1 MTFLF
6 LNFLNKTDSH
16 RMTKSMEQNSSGH
29 LQKTLTPIMLWGLGV
44 GYVISGMY
52 FGWNIGLDK
61 GGTIG
66 LGIATVFILIMYIT
80 FSLSYSEL
88 ACAIP
93 KAGGAFDYAGRAFG
107 RDIGFIAGMAQW
119 IEFVFAP
126 PAIALGIGAYFHLLF
141 PAIDSML
148 FAIVAYFLFTG
159 INILGVKISATFEL
173 IITII
178 AVGELTLFAALTLP
192 HFQIQNLQTNPFP
205 HGIAGIFAAIPFAI
219 WFFLGMEGLANVAEE
234 TINPQ
239 QNITKGFMYS
249 MITLGI
255 LAAMTFCAAVGVGGW
270 EKVVYDKAG
279 NVSDSPLPMALGQ
292 ITGDSGF
299 MYHMLVSVGLFGFV
313 ASFNGLLLAAGR
325 VTYEFGKV
333 GQFPRVLGKIHPRFH
348 TPHWALVSNM
358 VLGIIALFT
367 GRTGDIITI
376 SVFGAICLY
385 IVSCLSIIKLRKT
398 EPDMPRPFHVPFYP
412 VLPLIALTIAS
423 VALVAMIYYNFQLA
437 IIYFAVIA
445 VAFVLYR
452 LFNSTDKK

>member
-1 MTFLF
+1 
-6 LNFLNKTDSH
+6 
-16 RMTKSMEQNSSGH
+16 MEQNH
-29 LQKTLTPIMLWGLGV
+29 NNALQKTLTPIMLWGLGV

-61 GGTIG
+61 GGTLG
-66 LGIATVFILIMYIT
+66 LGIATFFILIMYIT
-80 FSLSYSEL
+80 FSFSYSEL

-93 KAGGAFDYAGRAFG
+93 KAGGVFDYVGRAFG
-107 RDIGFIAGMAQW
+107 KDIGFIAGMAQW

-126 PAIALGIGAYFHLLF
+126 PAIALGIGAYFHLLM
-141 PAIDSML
+141 PDIDAMI
-148 FAIVAYFLFTG
+148 FAIIGYFLFTG

-178 AVGELTLFAALTLP
+178 AVGELSLFAALTLP

-205 HGIAGIFAAIPFAI
+205 HGVEGIFAAIPFAI

-239 QNITKGFMYS
+239 KNITKGFMYS

-255 LAAMTFCAAVGVGGW
+255 LAVLTFCAAVGVGGW

-279 NVSDSPLPMALGQ
+279 NISDSPLPMALGQ
-292 ITGDSGF
+292 ITGESGF
-299 MYHMLVSVGLFGFV
+299 LYHMLVSVGLFGFV

-325 VTYEFGKV
+325 ATYEFGKV
-333 GQFPRVLGKIHPRFH
+333 GQFPRALGKIHPRFH
-348 TPHWALVSNM
+348 TPHFALVFNM
-358 VLGIIALFT
+358 GIGIIALFT

-385 IVSCLSIIKLRKT
+385 IFSCLSILQLRKI
-398 EPDMPRPFHVPFYP
+398 EPDMPRPFRTPFYP
-412 VLPLIALTIAS
+412 WLPLVALTIAV
-423 VALVAMIYYNFQLA
+423 VALVALTYYNLLLA
-437 IIYFAVIA
+437 GIYFGVILLA
-445 VAFVLYR
+445 YVLFKIFHR
-452 LFNSTDKK
+452 ET

>member
-1 MTFLF
+1 
-6 LNFLNKTDSH
+6 
-16 RMTKSMEQNSSGH
+16 MEQTHGGG

-61 GGTIG
+61 GGTVG
-66 LGIATVFILIMYIT
+66 LGIATIFILIMYIT

-93 KAGGAFDYAGRAFG
+93 KAGGAFDYTGRAFG
-107 RDIGFIAGMAQW
+107 KDIGFVAGMAQW

-126 PAIALGIGAYFHLLF
+126 PAIALGIGAYFHILYPNVDALV
-141 PAIDSML
+141 
-148 FAIVAYFLFTG
+148 FAIVAYFIFTG
-159 INILGVKISATFEL
+159 INILGVKVSATFEL

-178 AVGELTLFAALTLP
+178 AVAELSLFAALTLP
-192 HFQIQNLQTNPFP
+192 HFQVQNLQTNPFP
-205 HGIAGIFAAIPFAI
+205 HGIPGIFAAIPFAI

-239 QNITKGFMYS
+239 KNITKGFMYS

-255 LAAMTFCAAVGVGGW
+255 LAAMTFCSAIGVGGW
-270 EKVVYDKAG
+270 EKVVYDSAG

-292 ITGDSGF
+292 ITGNSGI

-325 VTYEFGKV
+325 CTYEFGKV
-333 GQFPRVLGKIHPRFH
+333 GQFPRVLGVIHPRFH
-348 TPHWALVSNM
+348 TPHWALVFNM
-358 VLGIIALFT
+358 VIGIAALFT
-367 GRTGDIITI
+367 GRTGDIITL

-385 IVSCLSIIKLRKT
+385 IFSCLSIMRLRKT

-412 VLPLIALTIAS
+412 VFPLIALSIAT
-423 VALVAMIYYNFQLA
+423 VALVAMAYYNQLLAA
-437 IIYFAVIA
+437 IFFGLLAVS
-445 VAFVLYR
+445 FVLYR
-452 LFNSTDKK
+452 LFHSAENNTAQNH

>member
-1 MTFLF
+1 
-6 LNFLNKTDSH
+6 
-16 RMTKSMEQNSSGH
+16 
-29 LQKTLTPIMLWGLGV
+29 MLWGLGV

-61 GGTIG
+61 GGTVG

-141 PAIDSML
+141 PTIDAMI
-148 FAIVAYFLFTG
+148 FAIVAYFIFTG

-173 IITII
+173 IITVI
-178 AVGELTLFAALTLP
+178 AVGELSLFAALTLP

-205 HGIAGIFAAIPFAI
+205 HGISGIFAAIPFAI

-255 LAAMTFCAAVGVGGW
+255 LAAMTFFAAVGVGGW
-270 EKVVYDKAG
+270 EKVVYDSAG

-292 ITGDSGF
+292 ITGNSGV

-385 IVSCLSIIKLRKT
+385 IFSCLSIIRLRKT
-398 EPDMPRPFHVPFYP
+398 EPEMPRPFHVPFYP

-423 VALVAMIYYNFQLA
+423 VALVAMTYYNFQLA
-437 IIYFAVIA
+437 LIYFAVIA
-445 VAFVLYR
+445 VAFVLYK
-452 LFNSTDKK
+452 LFHSTDKK

>member
-1 MTFLF
+1 
-6 LNFLNKTDSH
+6 
-16 RMTKSMEQNSSGH
+16 MTKSMEQNSSGH

>member
-1 MTFLF
+1 
-6 LNFLNKTDSH
+6 
-16 RMTKSMEQNSSGH
+16 MEHTHQGEG
-29 LQKTLTPIMLWGLGV
+29 LKKTLTPLMLWGLGV

-66 LGIATVFILIMYIT
+66 LGIATFFILIMYIT

-93 KAGGAFDYAGRAFG
+93 KAGGAFDYTRRAFG
-107 RDIGFIAGMAQW
+107 NDIGFVSGMAQW

-126 PAIALGIGAYFHLLF
+126 PAIALGIGAYFHILM
-141 PAIDSML
+141 PTVDTMV
-148 FAIVAYFLFTG
+148 FAVIAYFLFTG

-178 AVGELTLFAALTLP
+178 AVAELTLFASLTLP
-192 HFQIQNLQTNPFP
+192 HFHAENLKVNPFP
-205 HGIAGIFAAIPFAI
+205 HGVEGIFAAIPFAI

-239 QNITKGFMYS
+239 KNITKGFGYS
-249 MITLGI
+249 MATLGV
-255 LAAMTFCAAVGVGGW
+255 LAAMTFLSATGVGGW

-292 ITGDSGF
+292 ITGDNAF
-299 MYHMLVSVGLFGFV
+299 FYHMLVSVGLFGFV

-325 VTYEFGKV
+325 ATYEFGKS
-333 GQFPRVLGKIHPRFH
+333 GQFPQVLGKVNKKFS
-348 TPHWALVSNM
+348 TPHWALVFNM
-358 VLGIIALFT
+358 GVGIIALFT

-376 SVFGAICLY
+376 SVFGAITLY
-385 IVSCLSIIKLRKT
+385 IVSCLSLLQLRKT
-398 EPDMPRPFHVPFYP
+398 EPNMERPFKVPFYP
-412 VLPLIALTIAS
+412 VFPFIALTIAGI
-423 VALVAMIYYNFQLA
+423 ALVAMTYYNLLLA
-437 IIYFAVIA
+437 AIYFGFIA
-445 VAFVLYR
+445 VAFVAYKI
-452 LFNSTDKK
+452 FYKATAH

>member
-1 MTFLF
+1 
-6 LNFLNKTDSH
+6 
-16 RMTKSMEQNSSGH
+16 MEQTSGH

-93 KAGGAFDYAGRAFG
+93 KAGGVFDYVGRAFG
-107 RDIGFIAGMAQW
+107 KDIGFVAGMAQW

-126 PAIALGIGAYFHLLF
+126 PAIALGIGAYFHILY
-141 PAIDSML
+141 PSIDAL
-148 FAIVAYFLFTG
+148 VFAIVAYFIFTG

-173 IITII
+173 IITIV
-178 AVGELTLFAALTLP
+178 AVGELSLFAALTLP
-192 HFQIQNLQTNPFP
+192 HFQVQNLQTNPFP
-205 HGIAGIFAAIPFAI
+205 HGMAGIFAAIPFAI

-234 TINPQ
+234 TIDPQ
-239 QNITKGFMYS
+239 KNITKGFMYS

-255 LAAMTFCAAVGVGGW
+255 LAAMTFCSAVGVGGW

-292 ITGDSGF
+292 ITGNGGF

-313 ASFNGLLLAAGR
+313 ASFNGMLLAAGR

-358 VLGIIALFT
+358 VIGIVALFS

-385 IVSCLSIIKLRKT
+385 IFSCFSILRLRKT
-398 EPDMPRPFHVPFYP
+398 EPDMHRPFHVPFYP
-412 VLPLIALTIAS
+412 VFPLIALTIATI
-423 VALVAMIYYNFQLA
+423 ALVAMTYYNLQLA
-437 IIYFAVIA
+437 IIYFAVVA
-445 VAFVLYR
+445 VAFVLYK
-452 LFNSTDKK
+452 LFNSTDK

>member
-1 MTFLF
+1 
-6 LNFLNKTDSH
+6 
-16 RMTKSMEQNSSGH
+16 MENSSSGH
-29 LQKTLTPIMLWGLGV
+29 LKKTLTPIMLWGLGV

-61 GGTIG
+61 GGTVG

-93 KAGGAFDYAGRAFG
+93 KAGGAFDYAARAFG
-107 RDIGFIAGMAQW
+107 KDIGFIAGMAQW

-141 PAIDSML
+141 PSVDAMV
-148 FAIVAYFLFTG
+148 FAIVAYFIFTG

-192 HFQIQNLQTNPFP
+192 HFQIENLQTNPFP
-205 HGIAGIFAAIPFAI
+205 HGIPGIFAAIPFAI

-270 EKVVYDKAG
+270 EKVVYDSAG

-292 ITGDSGF
+292 ITGNSGF

-325 VTYEFGKV
+325 CTYEFGKV
-333 GQFPRVLGKIHPRFH
+333 GQFPRVLGKIHAGFH
-348 TPHWALVSNM
+348 TPHYALVFNM
-358 VLGIIALFT
+358 LIGIVALFT
-367 GRTGDIITI
+367 GRTGDIITV
-376 SVFGAICLY
+376 SVLGALCLY
-385 IVSCLSIIKLRKT
+385 IFSCLSILKLRKT
-398 EPDMPRPFHVPFYP
+398 EPDMPRPFHVPFFP

-423 VALVAMIYYNFQLA
+423 VALVAMIYYNYQLA
-437 IIYFAVIA
+437 IIYFAVIT

-452 LFNSTDKK
+452 LFNSSGK

>member
-1 MTFLF
+1 
-6 LNFLNKTDSH
+6 
-16 RMTKSMEQNSSGH
+16 MEQTTNGH
-29 LQKTLTPIMLWGLGV
+29 LQKTLTPVMLWGLGV

-66 LGIATVFILIMYIT
+66 LGVATFFILVMYIT

-93 KAGGAFDYAGRAFG
+93 KAGGAFDYAARAFG
-107 RDIGFIAGMAQW
+107 KDVGFVAGMAQW

-141 PAIDSML
+141 PTVDAMV
-148 FAIVAYFLFTG
+148 FAITAYFIFTG

-178 AVGELTLFAALTLP
+178 AVAELTLFAALTLP
-192 HFQIQNLQTNPFP
+192 YFKVEHLQTNPFP
-205 HGIAGIFAAIPFAI
+205 HGVPGIFAAIPFAI

-239 QNITKGFMYS
+239 KNITKGFMYS

-255 LAAMTFCAAVGVGGW
+255 LAAMTFCSAVGVGGW
-270 EKVVYDKAG
+270 EKVVYDHAG
-279 NVSDSPLPMALGQ
+279 NVSDSPLPMALSQ
-292 ITGDSGF
+292 ITGNNAL

-325 VTYEFGKV
+325 CTYEFGRTKH
-333 GQFPRVLGKIHPRFH
+333 FPQVLGKIHPRFH
-348 TPHWALVSNM
+348 TPHWALVFNM
-358 VLGIIALFT
+358 LVGIVALFT
-367 GRTGDIITI
+367 GRTGEIITI
-376 SVFGAICLY
+376 SVFGALCLY
-385 IVSCLSIIKLRKT
+385 IFSCFSILQLRKT
-398 EPDMPRPFHVPFYP
+398 EPEMHRPFKVPFYP
-412 VLPLIALTIAS
+412 LFPLIALSIAL
-423 VALVAMIYYNFQLA
+423 VALVAMAYYNLLLSAIFFGVLA
-437 IIYFAVIA
+437 LS
-445 VAFVLYR
+445 FVLYR
-452 LFNSTDKK
+452 LFHSPVK

>member
-1 MTFLF
+1 
-6 LNFLNKTDSH
+6 
-16 RMTKSMEQNSSGH
+16 MEQNSSGH

-141 PAIDSML
+141 PNVDAML
-148 FAIVAYFLFTG
+148 FAILAYFIFTG

-398 EPDMPRPFHVPFYP
+398 EPDMQRPFHVPFYP

>member
-1 MTFLF
+1 
-6 LNFLNKTDSH
+6 
-16 RMTKSMEQNSSGH
+16 
-29 LQKTLTPIMLWGLGV
+29 MLWGLGV

-61 GGTIG
+61 GGTVG

-141 PAIDSML
+141 PTIDAMI
-148 FAIVAYFLFTG
+148 FAIVAYFIFTG

-173 IITII
+173 IITVI
-178 AVGELTLFAALTLP
+178 AVGELSLFAALTLP

-205 HGIAGIFAAIPFAI
+205 HGISGIFAAIPFAI

-255 LAAMTFCAAVGVGGW
+255 LAAMTFFAAVGVGGW
-270 EKVVYDKAG
+270 EKVVYDSAG

-292 ITGDSGF
+292 ITGNSGV

-385 IVSCLSIIKLRKT
+385 IFSCLSIIRLRKT
-398 EPDMPRPFHVPFYP
+398 EPEMPRPFHVPFYP

-423 VALVAMIYYNFQLA
+423 LALVAMTYYNFQLA
-437 IIYFAVIA
+437 LIYFAVIA
-445 VAFVLYR
+445 VAFVLYK
-452 LFNSTDKK
+452 LFHSTDKK

>member
-1 MTFLF
+1 
-6 LNFLNKTDSH
+6 
-16 RMTKSMEQNSSGH
+16 MEQTNSGH

-61 GGTIG
+61 GGTVG

-141 PAIDSML
+141 PTIDAMI
-148 FAIVAYFLFTG
+148 FAIVAYFIFTG

-173 IITII
+173 IITVI
-178 AVGELTLFAALTLP
+178 AVGELSLFAALTLP

-205 HGIAGIFAAIPFAI
+205 HGISGIFAAIPFAI

-255 LAAMTFCAAVGVGGW
+255 LAAMTFFAAVGVGGW
-270 EKVVYDKAG
+270 EKVVYDSAG

-292 ITGDSGF
+292 ITGNSGV

-385 IVSCLSIIKLRKT
+385 IFSCLSIIRLRKT
-398 EPDMPRPFHVPFYP
+398 EPEMPRPFHVPFYP

-423 VALVAMIYYNFQLA
+423 LALVAMTYYNFQLA
-437 IIYFAVIA
+437 LIYFAVIA
-445 VAFVLYR
+445 VAFVLYK
-452 LFNSTDKK
+452 LFHSTDKK

>member
-1 MTFLF
+1 ME
-6 LNFLNKTDSH
+6 NSH
-16 RMTKSMEQNSSGH
+16 GSHG

-61 GGTIG
+61 GGTLG
-66 LGIATVFILIMYIT
+66 LGIATVFILLMYIT

-93 KAGGAFDYAGRAFG
+93 KAGGVFDYVGRAFG
-107 RDIGFIAGMAQW
+107 KDIGFVAGMAQW

-141 PAIDSML
+141 PAVDAL
-148 FAIVAYFLFTG
+148 VFAVIAYFIFTG

-178 AVGELTLFAALTLP
+178 AVGELSLFAALTLP
-192 HFQIQNLQTNPFP
+192 HFQVQNLQTNPFP
-205 HGIAGIFAAIPFAI
+205 HGVEGIFAAIPFAI

-239 QNITKGFMYS
+239 KNITKGFAYS
-249 MITLGI
+249 MGTLGL
-255 LAAMTFCAAVGVGGW
+255 LAAMTFCSAVGVGGW

-292 ITGDSGF
+292 ITGEGGL

-325 VTYEFGKV
+325 CTYEFGRV
-333 GQFPRVLGKIHPRFH
+333 GQFPRVLGNIHPKFS
-348 TPHWALVSNM
+348 TPHWALVFNM
-358 VLGIIALFT
+358 VIGIIALFT
-367 GRTGDIITI
+367 GRTGDIITV

-385 IVSCLSIIKLRKT
+385 IFSCLAIIRLRKT
-398 EPDMPRPFHVPFYP
+398 EPDMERPFRVPFYP
-412 VLPLIALTIAS
+412 LFPIIALVIAS
-423 VALVAMIYYNFQLA
+423 VALVAMTYYNFQLA
-437 IIYFAVIA
+437 LIFFAAIA
-445 VAFVLYR
+445 VAYILYR
-452 LFNSTDKK
+452 LFHVADKA

>member
-1 MTFLF
+1 
-6 LNFLNKTDSH
+6 
-16 RMTKSMEQNSSGH
+16 
-29 LQKTLTPIMLWGLGV
+29 MLWGLGV

-141 PAIDSML
+141 PNVDAML
-148 FAIVAYFLFTG
+148 FAILAYFIFTG

-398 EPDMPRPFHVPFYP
+398 EPDMQRPFHVPFYP

>member
-1 MTFLF
+1 ME
-6 LNFLNKTDSH
+6 NSH
-16 RMTKSMEQNSSGH
+16 GSHG

-61 GGTIG
+61 GGTLG
-66 LGIATVFILIMYIT
+66 LGIATVFILLMYIT

-93 KAGGAFDYAGRAFG
+93 KAGGVFDYVGRAFG
-107 RDIGFIAGMAQW
+107 KDIGFVAGMAQW

-141 PAIDSML
+141 PAVDAL
-148 FAIVAYFLFTG
+148 VFAVIAYFIFTG

-178 AVGELTLFAALTLP
+178 AVGELSLFAALTLP
-192 HFQIQNLQTNPFP
+192 HFQVQNLQTNPFP
-205 HGIAGIFAAIPFAI
+205 HGVEGIFAAIPFAI

-239 QNITKGFMYS
+239 KNITKGFAYS
-249 MITLGI
+249 MGTLGL
-255 LAAMTFCAAVGVGGW
+255 LAAMTFCSAVGVGGW

-292 ITGDSGF
+292 ITGEGGL

-325 VTYEFGKV
+325 CTYEFGRV
-333 GQFPRVLGKIHPRFH
+333 GQFPRVLGNIHPKFS
-348 TPHWALVSNM
+348 TPHWALVFNM
-358 VLGIIALFT
+358 VVGIVALFT
-367 GRTGDIITI
+367 GRTGDIITV

-385 IVSCLSIIKLRKT
+385 IFSCLAIIRLRKT
-398 EPDMPRPFHVPFYP
+398 EPDMERPFRVPFYP
-412 VLPLIALTIAS
+412 LFPIIALVIAS
-423 VALVAMIYYNFQLA
+423 VALVAMTYYNFQLA
-437 IIYFAVIA
+437 LIFFAAIA
-445 VAFVLYR
+445 VAYILYR
-452 LFNSTDKK
+452 LFHVADKA

>member
-1 MTFLF
+1 M
-6 LNFLNKTDSH
+6 D
-16 RMTKSMEQNSSGH
+16 QQQSGH

-61 GGTIG
+61 GGTVG
-66 LGIATVFILIMYIT
+66 LGIATIFILIMYIT

-107 RDIGFIAGMAQW
+107 RDIGFVAGMAQW

-141 PAIDSML
+141 PNIDAL
-148 FAIVAYFLFTG
+148 VFAITAYFLFTG

-178 AVGELTLFAALTLP
+178 AVGELSLFAALTLP

-205 HGIAGIFAAIPFAI
+205 HGISGIFAAIPFAI

-255 LAAMTFCAAVGVGGW
+255 LAAMTFCSAIGVGGW
-270 EKVVYDKAG
+270 EKVVYDSAG

-292 ITGDSGF
+292 ITGNGGF

-325 VTYEFGKV
+325 CTYEFGKV
-333 GQFPRVLGKIHPRFH
+333 GQFPRVLGKIHPKFH
-348 TPHWALVSNM
+348 TPHWALVGNM
-358 VLGIIALFT
+358 FIGIAALFT

-385 IVSCLSIIKLRKT
+385 IVSCLSILRLRKT
-398 EPDMPRPFHVPFYP
+398 EPDMPRPFRVPLYP

-437 IIYFAVIA
+437 LIYFAVIA

-452 LFNSTDKK
+452 LFHSSE

>member
-1 MTFLF
+1 
-6 LNFLNKTDSH
+6 
-16 RMTKSMEQNSSGH
+16 MEQNSSGH

-107 RDIGFIAGMAQW
+107 RDIGFVAGMAQW
-119 IEFVFAP
+119 IVFVFAP

-141 PAIDSML
+141 PAIDAML
-148 FAIVAYFLFTG
+148 FAIVAYFIFTG

-192 HFQIQNLQTNPFP
+192 HFQMQNLQTNPFP

-279 NVSDSPLPMALGQ
+279 NISDSPLPMALGQ
-292 ITGDSGF
+292 ITGESGF

-333 GQFPRVLGKIHPRFH
+333 GQFPRALGKIHPRFH

-423 VALVAMIYYNFQLA
+423 VALVAMTYYNFQLA

-445 VAFVLYR
+445 IAFVLYR

>member
-1 MTFLF
+1 
-6 LNFLNKTDSH
+6 
-16 RMTKSMEQNSSGH
+16 MEQTSGH

-93 KAGGAFDYAGRAFG
+93 KAGGVFDYVGRAFG
-107 RDIGFIAGMAQW
+107 KDVGFIAGMAQW

-126 PAIALGIGAYFHLLF
+126 PAIALGIGAYFHILY
-141 PAIDSML
+141 PSIDAL
-148 FAIVAYFLFTG
+148 VFAIVAYFLFTG

-173 IITII
+173 IITIV
-178 AVGELTLFAALTLP
+178 AVGELSLFAALTLP
-192 HFQIQNLQTNPFP
+192 HFQFQHLQTNPFP
-205 HGIAGIFAAIPFAI
+205 HGIAGIFAAVPFAI

-234 TINPQ
+234 TIDPQ
-239 QNITKGFMYS
+239 KNITKGFMYS

-255 LAAMTFCAAVGVGGW
+255 LAAITFCSAVGVGGW

-279 NVSDSPLPMALGQ
+279 IVSDSPLPMALGQ
-292 ITGDSGF
+292 ITGNGGF

-333 GQFPRVLGKIHPRFH
+333 GQFPRVLGKIHPRFY

-358 VLGIIALFT
+358 IIGIVALFS

-385 IVSCLSIIKLRKT
+385 IFSCFSILRLRKT
-398 EPDMPRPFHVPFYP
+398 EPDMHRPFHVPFYP
-412 VLPLIALTIAS
+412 VFPLIALIIAT
-423 VALVAMIYYNFQLA
+423 VALVAMTYYNFQLA
-437 IIYFAVIA
+437 LIYFGVILFS
-445 VAFVLYR
+445 FVLYK
-452 LFNSTDKK
+452 FTHKN

>member
-1 MTFLF
+1 
-6 LNFLNKTDSH
+6 
-16 RMTKSMEQNSSGH
+16 MEQNHNGA

-66 LGIATVFILIMYIT
+66 LGIATFFILIMYIT

-93 KAGGAFDYAGRAFG
+93 KAGGVFDYVGRAYG
-107 RDIGFIAGMAQW
+107 KDIGFIAGMAQW

-126 PAIALGIGAYFHLLF
+126 PAIALGIGAYFHLLM
-141 PAIDSML
+141 PDVDAIV
-148 FAIVAYFLFTG
+148 FAIIGYFLFTG

-178 AVGELTLFAALTLP
+178 AVGELSLFAALTLP
-192 HFQIQNLQTNPFP
+192 HFQLQNLQTNPFP
-205 HGIAGIFAAIPFAI
+205 HGVEGIFAAIPFAI

-239 QNITKGFMYS
+239 KNITKGFGYS
-249 MITLGI
+249 MATLGV
-255 LAAMTFCAAVGVGGW
+255 LAALTFCAAVGVGGW

-279 NVSDSPLPMALGQ
+279 NISDSPLPMALGQ

-299 MYHMLVSVGLFGFV
+299 FYHMLVSVGLFGFV

-325 VTYEFGKV
+325 ATYEFGKV

-348 TPHWALVSNM
+348 TPHFALVFNM
-358 VLGIIALFT
+358 GLGIIALFT

-385 IVSCLSIIKLRKT
+385 IFSCLSIIRLRKI
-398 EPDMPRPFHVPFYP
+398 EPDMLRPFRTPFYP
-412 VLPLIALTIAS
+412 WFPLIALAIAV
-423 VALVAMIYYNFQLA
+423 VALVALTYYNLLLA
-437 IIYFAVIA
+437 GIYFGVILI
-445 VAFVLYR
+445 AFVLFKIFHR
-452 LFNSTDKK
+452 